1 MERGILP
8 AFVVMLSAVLV
19 AMVMLGSSHTQAQT
33 TSAQTTSPQ
42 VQLSARRSAQVSGT
56 TTTFMAGSVEIVIPG
71 GAKIIAD
78 EANVDR
84 QRGVIDLR
92 GNVRLALP
100 PAMLRQ

>member
-1 MERGILP
+1 MERRILP
-8 AFVVMLSAVLV
+8 AFVVMLGAVLV
-19 AMVMLGSSHTQAQT
+19 AMVMLGSSQTQ
-33 TSAQTTSPQ
+33 AQTTSPQ
-42 VQLSARRSAQVSGT
+42 VQLSAKRSAQVSGT

-84 QRGVIDLR
+84 RTGVVDLR

-100 PAMLRQ
+100 PAMLLR